1 MSFGPDRP
9 EASKE
14 KSRRVEVIVTSKTA
28 NSDAAA
34 MKTEAPRNAP
44 TAAGKVDATKA
55 TANRA
60 STASTTKSNTAS
72 KTASTTS
79 SSRKATVAP
88 VTAGK

>member
-1 MSFGPDRP
+1 MGLMSFGPDRP

-44 TAAGKVDATKA
+44 TAAGKVAATKA
-55 TANRA
+55 T
-60 STASTTKSNTAS
+60 TKSS
-72 KTASTTS
+72 TS
-79 SSRKATVAP
+79 SSRKATAAP
-88 VTAGK
+88 VNTGK